1 MLPKFRV
8 STHPGRFLKKCRNWL
23 QAELQYG
30 NRICMRESA
39 INPDRQEQDKKY
51 KLILPYDLTFLK
63 TNLKLQ
69 LS

>member
-1 MLPKFRV
+1 
-8 STHPGRFLKKCRNWL
+8 
-23 QAELQYG
+23 
-30 NRICMRESA
+30 MRESA